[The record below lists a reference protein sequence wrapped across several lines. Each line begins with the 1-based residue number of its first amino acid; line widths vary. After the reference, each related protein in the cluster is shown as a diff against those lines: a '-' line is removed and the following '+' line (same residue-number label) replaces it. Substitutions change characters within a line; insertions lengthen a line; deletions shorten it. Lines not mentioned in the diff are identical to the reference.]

1 MPAIL
6 GATDESVNEGG
17 AVADREIDQPH
28 RQRRFTDEREG
39 FASSIGRDVTIEGTI
54 RGATN
59 LEIWGS
65 FEGEMEIQG
74 LVWLRPGSR
83 VIGELVATDLVVE
96 GELRGKVRADRKVD
110 MRATCH
116 VLADVTASKVAA
128 AEGSYIEGR
137 ITVAEQTSEVIGY
150 AERRGK

>member
-1 MPAIL
+1 M
-6 GATDESVNEGG
+6 V
-17 AVADREIDQPH
+17 DRQQDQSRP
-28 RQRRFTDEREG
+28 QRRFTDDREG

-54 RGATN
+54 KGATD

-83 VIGELVATDLVVE
+83 FAGGLVTTDLVVE
-96 GELRGKVRADRKVD
+96 GELRGTVRAIRKVD

-116 VLADVTASKVAA
+116 VVADVTASKVAA

-137 ITVAEQTSEVIGY
+137 ITVAEQSDEVVGY
-150 AERRGK
+150 AERRGQGR

>member
-1 MPAIL
+1 MA
-6 GATDESVNEGG
+6 GRQQDES
-17 AVADREIDQPH
+17 RP
-28 RQRRFTDEREG
+28 QRRFTDERES
-39 FASSIGRDVTIEGTI
+39 FASSIGRDLTIEGTI
-54 RGATN
+54 KGATD

-83 VIGELVATDLVVE
+83 FAGGLTATDLVVE
-96 GELRGKVRADRKVD
+96 GELRGTVRATRKVD

-116 VLADVTASKVAA
+116 VEADVTASKVAA

-137 ITVAEQTSEVIGY
+137 ITVAEQSDEVVGY
-150 AERRGK
+150 AERRGR